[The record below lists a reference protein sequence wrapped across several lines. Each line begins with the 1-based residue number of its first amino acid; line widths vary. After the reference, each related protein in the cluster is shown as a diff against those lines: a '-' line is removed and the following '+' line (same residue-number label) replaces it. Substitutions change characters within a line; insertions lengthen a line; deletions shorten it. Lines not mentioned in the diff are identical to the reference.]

1 MRNGQ
6 RGQQTSRRRRRWLL
20 VKGLVKIFTEF
31 SGGRRHHVQRGS
43 EPESRRTVPEQWV
56 DVIDRQV
63 LFFLK
68 KARKTKAI
76 RWHGLV
82 FFLGRGSLCL
92 VRRGVSALSAV
103 SHGRASP
110 RHWTSPYRRSGRLD
124 IDRRHLG
131 VAPAPTDA
139 TTGTA
144 RSRPTAGTP
153 LCPGRVP
160 TLRHPIG
167 QGRNPVK
174 PSKSR

>member
-82 FFLGRGSLCL
+82 FFFGQGVFVSRPPRRLC
-92 VRRGVSALSAV
+92 ALSCQPWPSV
-103 SHGRASP
+103 ASP
-110 RHWTSPYRRSGRLD
+110 LDVTLSPLGSARYRSAPSWCGAGAH
-124 IDRRHLG
+124 RRHHWHCK
-131 VAPAPTDA
+131 VASYGRDAPLSRTRPDFK
-139 TTGTA
+139 TPNRP
-144 RSRPTAGTP
+144 RS
-153 LCPGRVP
+153 
-160 TLRHPIG
+160 
-167 QGRNPVK
+167 K
-174 PSKSR
+174 PSKTQ